1 MKFKLKYKQAGCNM
15 VKVFEIFGKFSKVS
29 TWSSL
34 GCKELAFHL
43 DEYSMP
49 TEEAREIYS
58 WMKKNYQAIAA

>member
-1 MKFKLKYKQAGCNM
+1 M